1 MKEFKG
7 KKWHIAHTHYMGKAG
22 SLSWG
27 GGKTKEF
34 NEWEEF
40 FKWYENAKRYGLI
53 PDRRRMSMRAKERV

>member
-7 KKWHIAHTHYMGKAG
+7 KRWHIAHTHYMGKAG

-34 NEWEEF
+34 IEWERQQKDKEP
-40 FKWYENAKRYGLI
+40 KENKR
-53 PDRRRMSMRAKERV
+53 R